1 MGNPYGI
8 NACGTDK
15 KMVRFDKKLPIYI
28 LLPIMK
34 RIQDRPE
41 RMIRIPILLCVIAMV
56 FLSVSCQQAEKAEKA
71 KGYVVL
77 SPELA
82 EIIAAIEG
90 TDNIIGR
97 TQECD
102 YPPQILSVPVVGNFG
117 KVNKEDIIKLKPDL
131 VFASSLEQ
139 QAIGSDL
146 AKLGIK
152 VVTVYPKTISE
163 MLQGIITVG
172 TAIGREAR
180 AKEVADTLYRS
191 LELTGML
198 TNSIPRPK
206 VYLEI
211 YREPLMSVS
220 DKSFV
225 GELIELAGGD
235 NIFSELERDY
245 SRIKAED
252 VIKAKPDVIICYS
265 QETAESI
272 RKRLGWQD
280 IPAVK
285 NHRIY
290 FEKDIDPDLIM
301 RAGPRCHL
309 GAKRLFELIH
319 EVKY

>member
-1 MGNPYGI
+1 MLRI
-8 NACGTDK
+8 IFMLFAAA
-15 KMVRFDKKLPIYI
+15 
-28 LLPIMK
+28 LL
-34 RIQDRPE
+34 
-41 RMIRIPILLCVIAMV
+41 LG
-56 FLSVSCQQAEKAEKA
+56 SCKNKAEIHSG
-71 KGYVVL
+71 GYVVL

-102 YPPQILSVPVVGNFG
+102 YPPEILSKPVVGNFG
-117 KVNKEDIIKLKPDL
+117 KVNKEEVIKLKPAI

-139 QAIGSDL
+139 QAIGSEL

-152 VVTVYPKTISE
+152 VVTVYPKTVSE

-172 TAIGREAR
+172 QAIGKEAR

-191 LELTGML
+191 LELTRML

-211 YREPLMSVS
+211 YRDPLMSVS

-252 VIKAKPDVIICYS
+252 VIKANPDVIICFS
-265 QETAESI
+265 QDAENISQ
-272 RKRLGWQD
+272 RMGWQN
-280 IPAVK
+280 ISAVK
-285 NHRIY
+285 LRRIY
-290 FEKDIDPDLIM
+290 WERDINPDLIM
-301 RAGPRCHL
+301 RAGPRSHK
-309 GAKRLFELIH
+309 GAYRLFELIH
-319 EVKY
+319 EVRY